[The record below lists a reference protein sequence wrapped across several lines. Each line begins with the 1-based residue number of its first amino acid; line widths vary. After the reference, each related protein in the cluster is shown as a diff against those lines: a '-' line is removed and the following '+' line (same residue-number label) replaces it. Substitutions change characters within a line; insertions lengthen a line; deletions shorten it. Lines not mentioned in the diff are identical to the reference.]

1 MLILTTNL
9 THITL
14 SETYCTSRAILLI
27 LHIYY
32 NMNNKANSR
41 YASRRSERKKSAKRS
56 VTRTILGAIAVAA
69 VIFVAWRINAAERSA
84 APVIDVPAAELLA
97 VALPSA
103 TAEQI
108 VEYTGFTISYNA
120 DAHQP
125 NYAAWELNEE
135 KLKSNTSRRDV
146 KFDVDR
152 NVAGTA
158 ELYDYRRSGFDR
170 GHMMPAADAKWDD
183 RAMTESHLLTNICP
197 QDHNMNG
204 GVWATLEGNCR
215 QWAARDSSIIIIC
228 GPVLTDSMTR
238 TIGENGKIPVPE
250 RFFKVV
256 LAPYDRPPRG
266 IGFLMNNGPVD
277 GGVQAAAVSIDQVEA
292 ATGYDFFAVLPDE
305 IENEVEAQCAYHDW
319 QRKRR

>member
-1 MLILTTNL
+1 MEKNQGT
-9 THITL
+9 
-14 SETYCTSRAILLI
+14 
-27 LHIYY
+27 
-32 NMNNKANSR
+32 
-41 YASRRSERKKSAKRS
+41 YASRRKRRGKSAKKPLW
-56 VTRTILGAIAVAA
+56 RTITGVAVAA
-69 VIFVAWRINAAERSA
+69 AVVFVAWRINAAERSD
-84 APVIDVPAAELLA
+84 APIVNVPAAALLA
-97 VALPSA
+97 VALTSDMP
-103 TAEQI
+103 EQI
-108 VEYTGFTISYNA
+108 VEYSGFTISYNP

-135 KLKSNTSRRDV
+135 KLRNNTSRRDV

-152 NVAGTA
+152 NVEGTA
-158 ELYDYRRSGFDR
+158 ELSDYRRSGFDR

-183 RAMTESHLLTNICP
+183 RAMIESHLLTNICP

-228 GPVLTDSMTR
+228 GPVLTDRMTR
-238 TIGENGKIPVPE
+238 TIGEGGRIPVPE

-292 ATGYDFFAVLPDE
+292 ATGYNFFSALPDE